1 MFRLGVTLGANI
13 NSHNGNINVIRG
25 KEFSDKYKDT
35 NIVVFGV
42 PHNNSVIKMLNN
54 NLNIKFDKNYSNF
67 ISNDKIS
74 FIDDYGKN
82 ISTIQLIKSPY
93 NNQKNIMVIS
103 SMNEKNLYLGM
114 DYLLNK
120 SKVNDL
126 RGDTLIIDEYG
137 EVEDLAY
144 NLKPKKE
151 VKDSSWNMSINK
163 TTKVFLM
170 ISFITIIV
178 VMILSMLYIKKY
190 KRR

>member
-1 MFRLGVTLGANI
+1 
-13 NSHNGNINVIRG
+13 
-25 KEFSDKYKDT
+25 
-35 NIVVFGV
+35 
-42 PHNNSVIKMLNN
+42 
-54 NLNIKFDKNYSNF
+54 
-67 ISNDKIS
+67 
-74 FIDDYGKN
+74 
-82 ISTIQLIKSPY
+82 
-93 NNQKNIMVIS
+93 MVIS

-126 RGDTLIIDEYG
+126 KGDTLIIDEYG
-137 EVEDLAY
+137 EAEDLAY
-144 NLKPKKE
+144 NLKSKKE